1 MSGHAIPAADPATHR
16 TETDTMGEI
25 PVPHD
30 RYYGAQTARSL
41 IHFDIGNDT
50 KPREL
55 IKALGQLKKAC
66 ALANR
71 DLGKLAA
78 EKAELIGRA
87 ADEVIAG
94 QLDAHFPLRIWQTG
108 SGTQS
113 NMNANEVISNRAIEM
128 AGGVLG
134 SKKPIHPNDDVNMS
148 QSSNDTFPTAMN
160 IAAVTVVRER
170 LIPAVTVLR
179 DALDAKAKEFAD
191 IVKIGRTHLQD
202 ATPVTLGQEFSGY
215 VAMLDADLARLRES
229 LPGLESLAIGGTA
242 VGTGLNSHPKFGE
255 TASARIAEI
264 TGFPFVSAPNKFAA
278 LSSHGEFVYASGALK
293 SLATSLMKIANDLRW
308 LASGPRCGLGE
319 LSLPENEPG
328 SSIMPGKVN
337 PTQCE
342 AVTMVAVQVM
352 GNDAAIGIAAS
363 QGNFELNV
371 YKPVIIHNFLHSVR
385 LLSDAC
391 HSFTDHCIVGIEA
404 NHEKIAGYVADSLML
419 VTALNPHI
427 GYDKAAQIAKKA
439 HKEKTSLKEA
449 ALALGHLTDE
459 EFAAWVVP
467 SAMTHP

>member
-1 MSGHAIPAADPATHR
+1 
-16 TETDTMGEI
+16 
-25 PVPHD
+25 
-30 RYYGAQTARSL
+30 
-41 IHFDIGNDT
+41 
-50 KPREL
+50 
-55 IKALGQLKKAC
+55 
-66 ALANR
+66 
-71 DLGKLAA
+71 
-78 EKAELIGRA
+78 
-87 ADEVIAG
+87 
-94 QLDAHFPLRIWQTG
+94 
-108 SGTQS
+108 
-113 NMNANEVISNRAIEM
+113 MN
-128 AGGVLG
+128 L
-134 SKKPIHPNDDVNMS
+134 
-148 QSSNDTFPTAMN
+148 
-160 IAAVTVVRER
+160 AAVTVVRER

-179 DALDAKAKEFAD
+179 NALDAKAREFD
-191 IVKIGRTHLQD
+191 DVVKIGRTHLQD

-255 TASARIAEI
+255 TAAARIAEI

-293 SLATSLMKIANDLRW
+293 SLASSLMKIANDLRW

-352 GNDAAIGIAAS
+352 GNDTAIGIAAS

-371 YKPVIIHNFLHSVR
+371 FKPVIIHNFLHSVR

-404 NHEKIAGYVADSLML
+404 NREKIAGYVADSLML

-439 HKEKTSLKEA
+439 HKEKTGLKEA
-449 ALALGHLTDE
+449 ALALGYLTE
-459 EFAAWVVP
+459 EQFEAWVVP
-467 SAMTHP
+467 ARMTHP

>member
-1 MSGHAIPAADPATHR
+1 MSGHSLPPADPATHR
-16 TETDTMGEI
+16 SETDSMGAI

-41 IHFDIGNDT
+41 IHFNIGNDT
-50 KPREL
+50 KPPEL

-66 ALANR
+66 ALANK
-71 DLGKLAA
+71 DLGKLPAD
-78 EKAELIGRA
+78 KADLIVSA
-87 ADEVIAG
+87 ADEVISG
-94 QLDAHFPLRIWQTG
+94 KLNDHFPLRIWQTG

-134 SKKPIHPNDDVNMS
+134 SKTPIHPNDHVNMS

-160 IAAVTVVRER
+160 MAAVTVVRER
-170 LIPAVTVLR
+170 LIPAVTILR
-179 DALDAKAKEFAD
+179 NALEVKAREFAD

-215 VAMLDADLARLRES
+215 VAMLDADLEHLLEI

-255 TASARIAEI
+255 TAASRIAEI

-404 NHEKIAGYVADSLML
+404 NREKIAGYVADSLML

-439 HKEKTSLKEA
+439 HKERSSLREA
-449 ALALGHLTDE
+449 ALALGYLTGEQFDQ
-459 EFAAWVVP
+459 WVV
-467 SAMTHP
+467 AKEMTHP

>member
-1 MSGHAIPAADPATHR
+1 MSHTEFIIDPATQR
-16 TETDTMGEI
+16 SETDSMGAI
-25 PVPHD
+25 RVPHD

-41 IHFDIGNDT
+41 IHFNIGNDT
-50 KPREL
+50 KPPEL

-66 ALANR
+66 ALANK
-71 DLGKLAA
+71 DLGKLPA
-78 EKAELIGRA
+78 EKADLIVRA

-94 QLDAHFPLRIWQTG
+94 KLNEHFPLRIWQTG

-134 SKKPIHPNDDVNMS
+134 SKTPIHPNDHVNMS

-170 LIPAVTVLR
+170 LIPSVTLLR
-179 DALDAKAKEFAD
+179 NAFDAKAREFVD

-215 VAMLDADLARLRES
+215 VAMLDADMERLRET

-255 TASARIAEI
+255 TAAARISEI

-371 YKPVIIHNFLHSVR
+371 FKPVIIHNFLHSVR

-391 HSFTDHCIVGIEA
+391 ISFTDHCIVGIEA
-404 NHEKIAGYVADSLML
+404 NREKIAGYVADSLML

-439 HKEKTSLKEA
+439 HKERTSLREA
-449 ALALGHLTDE
+449 ALSLGFLTGED
-459 EFAAWVVP
+459 FDRWVV
-467 SAMTHP
+467 AKEMTHP

>member
-1 MSGHAIPAADPATHR
+1 MSGHVDHPADPATHR
-16 TETDTMGEI
+16 SETDSMGAI

-41 IHFDIGNDT
+41 IHFNIGNDI
-50 KPREL
+50 KPPEL

-71 DLGKLAA
+71 DLGKLPA
-78 EKAELIGRA
+78 EKADLIVRA

-94 QLDAHFPLRIWQTG
+94 KLNDHFPLRIWQTG

-128 AGGVLG
+128 AAGILG
-134 SKKPIHPNDDVNMS
+134 SKFPIHPNDDVNMS

-170 LIPAVTVLR
+170 LLPAVMVLR
-179 DALDAKAKEFAD
+179 NALDAKAREFAD

-202 ATPVTLGQEFSGY
+202 ATPVTLGQEFSGF
-215 VAMLDADLARLRES
+215 VAMLDADLARLRET

-255 TASARIAEI
+255 TAAARIAEI
-264 TGFPFVSAPNKFAA
+264 TGYPFISAPNKFAA

-371 YKPVIIHNFLHSVR
+371 FKPVIIHNFLHSVR

-391 HSFTDHCIVGIEA
+391 HSFTDHCVVGIEA
-404 NHEKIAGYVADSLML
+404 NRETIAGYVADSLML

-427 GYDKAAQIAKKA
+427 GYDKSAQIAKKA
-439 HKEKTSLKEA
+439 HKEQSSLREA
-449 ALALGHLTDE
+449 ALALGYLTGEQFDQ
-459 EFAAWVVP
+459 WVV
-467 SAMTHP
+467 AKEMTHP